1 MADLVFV
8 ERSLLDRDWVM
19 GSAGSRY
26 CGLRVRP
33 GELVEALGVP
43 VVDVAKP

>member
-1 MADLVFV
+1 MADMVFV

-26 CGLRVRP
+26 CGLKVNP

-43 VVDVAKP
+43 VVDVAKS